1 MRSRIL
7 SSFLVSLAFAPAL
20 PVYAQDVQEAPD
32 AQDVQEDAAE
42 GTETEGTD
50 VVDEPSQQQ
59 TGTVRLPPGQGGR
72 ESAPGE
78 NHTVQTGDTLWDL
91 SQRYLGSPWYWPK
104 VWSYN
109 PEIANPHWI
118 YPGNN
123 VRFFPAGEEVPSR
136 VETGTGLGPA
146 PMTLVADEGDAPEV
160 TEMSGE
166 QMVTV
171 SGRIGYEQKAGRMV
185 MRQGFVTAKELDE
198 AGRIDSSFS
207 EAVMLS
213 YPDTAYVRFKKKAN
227 AKVGDRYVIFRT
239 GQEIKHPITGQKA
252 GFLTEF
258 LGTMRVVTLGD
269 TFVTAQVMDTWDS
282 VSRGDLVG
290 PFGESLVERVV
301 VKPNEK
307 EVKGLVLTALVP
319 YLTITAEHQF
329 LVVDKGSAAG
339 VQVGN
344 TFNII
349 RQGDLGGNMF
359 EPQKLQEGS
368 SKMPVESVG
377 ICMVTEV
384 KEKTSNCVLVQSI
397 REIVPGDRALMRVG
411 NGGAPA
417 AAAPTAQ
424 R

>member
-7 SSFLVSLAFAPAL
+7 SSFLVGLALAPAL

-32 AQDVQEDAAE
+32 ATQDEAAE
-42 GTETEGTD
+42 GTETEGAD
-50 VVDEPSQQQ
+50 VVDEPSQRQ
-59 TGTVRLPPGQGGR
+59 TGTVKIPPGQGGR

-91 SQRYLGSPWYWPK
+91 SNRYLGSPWYWPK

-136 VETGTGLGPA
+136 VESGVGPA
-146 PMTLVADEGDAPEV
+146 PLQMVAEEGDAPEL

-166 QMVTV
+166 QMVTL
-171 SGRIGYEQKAGRMV
+171 SGKIGYEPKAGRMV
-185 MRQGFVTAKELDE
+185 VRQGFVTAKELDE
-198 AGRIDSSFS
+198 SGRIDSSFS
-207 EAVMLS
+207 ESVMMS
-213 YPDTAYVRFKKKAN
+213 YPDTVYVRFKKKAT

-239 GQEIKHPITGQKA
+239 GAEIKHPVTGQKA

-258 LGTMRVVTLGD
+258 VGTMRVMTVGD

-282 VSRGDLVG
+282 VERGDLVG
-290 PFGESLVERVV
+290 PFGESLVDRVV
-301 VKPNEK
+301 QRQNEK

-349 RQGDLGGNMF
+349 RQGDLGGNMY
-359 EPQKLQEGS
+359 EPQKVQEGA
-368 SKMPVESVG
+368 SKLPVETVG
-377 ICMVTEV
+377 ICMVSEV
-384 KEKTSNCVLVQSI
+384 KERTSNCVLVQSI
-397 REIVPGDRALMRVG
+397 REIVPGDRAHMRVG
-411 NGGAPA
+411 TPAAQPA